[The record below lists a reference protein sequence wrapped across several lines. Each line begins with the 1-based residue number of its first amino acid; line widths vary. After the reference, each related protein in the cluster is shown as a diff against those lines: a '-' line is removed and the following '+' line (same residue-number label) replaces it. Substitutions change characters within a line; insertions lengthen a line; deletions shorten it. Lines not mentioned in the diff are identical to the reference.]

1 MITSQ
6 NIFLFFLFFPQI
18 NFGIDI
24 FDSTPYAFITGL
36 FYIFVAKIKISKY
49 IIITYFLLICYILIT
64 NLVIEQLLN
73 YELIIRQIL
82 SVSTVIVVLTILG
95 KIDIFGHKF
104 QKTLLSFTLI
114 YFGGVILQSLGFTL
128 ESVSHNRTGGGR
140 GFTSFA
146 SEATYLGLFSLVFI
160 IYFFELINS
169 SHEKNNYL
177 RLGLI
182 FSFINLLLSSSA
194 MALLLT
200 LVYVLTRQIN
210 IRIAVIFSC
219 LGVSIYYYSQLTE
232 AFASFRVFKLIETL
246 INERSVFLLMMQD
259 GSISERIS
267 AVIFPYM
274 GLWENNFL
282 PGGSNTYEIISDKF
296 RSEFVIF
303 WWGSSSKI
311 MNYFG
316 TFVYELGFICI
327 IPGMIWLLRLMFIS
341 VKNRNIGL
349 FIFMIA
355 IFNTGLPPMAAIFT
369 FFLVFNIKL
378 LTKVNM

>member
-36 FYIFVAKIKISKY
+36 FYIYVSKIRISKY
-49 IIITYFLLICYILIT
+49 VIITYFILICYIIVT
-64 NLVIEQLLN
+64 NVFIEQLLN
-73 YELIIRQIL
+73 FELITRQVL
-82 SVSTVIVVLTILG
+82 SVSTVIVVLIILS
-95 KIDIFGHKF
+95 KMDIFEIKF
-104 QKTLLSFTLI
+104 QKALLCFTLI
-114 YFGGVILQSLGFTL
+114 YFAGVILQALGFTL

-146 SEATYLGLFSLVFI
+146 SEATYLGLFSLVSI
-160 IYFFELINS
+160 VYFFELIKI

-182 FSFINLLLSSSA
+182 FSFINLMLSSSA

-200 LVYVLTRQIN
+200 FVYILLRQIN
-210 IRIAVIFSC
+210 MRIVVIFSC
-219 LGVSIYYYSQLTE
+219 LGVAIYYLIQSTE
-232 AFASFRVFKLIETL
+232 AFASFRVFKLIEIL
-246 INERSVFLLMMQD
+246 INERSVFLLMLQD

-274 GLWENNFL
+274 GVWENNFL
-282 PGGSNTYEIISDKF
+282 PGGSNTYEAISDKF
-296 RSEFVIF
+296 RSESEIF

-311 MNYFG
+311 MNYLG
-316 TFVYELGFICI
+316 TFVYELGFIFI
-327 IPGMIWLLRLMFIS
+327 IPGMIWLLSLMFES
-341 VKNRNIGL
+341 LKNKNIGL

-369 FFLVFNIKL
+369 FFLFLNLKL
-378 LTKVNM
+378 LTKVKI